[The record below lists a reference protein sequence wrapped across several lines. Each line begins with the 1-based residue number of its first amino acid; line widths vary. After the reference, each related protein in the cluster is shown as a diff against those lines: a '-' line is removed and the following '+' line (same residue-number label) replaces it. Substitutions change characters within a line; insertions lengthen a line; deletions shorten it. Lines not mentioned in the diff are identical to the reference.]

1 MAQLVETARIGN
13 EPELRYTQGATPQ
26 AVIELALPCDYG
38 RKDPQTGRKPTQ
50 WVQAVIWAK
59 RAEALAPYLK
69 KGQWVSVT
77 LDDVHI
83 EEFQKRDGTQGNKL
97 VGTVSHLKLVGSAPD
112 GQQQQSPRP
121 QQHQRQQQPAAQ
133 QAPSPANDF
142 DDDIPFDNPYRGGR
156 ALIV

>member
-1 MAQLVETARIGN
+1 MAQLFETARIGN
-13 EPELRYTQGATPQ
+13 EPELRYTTGQNAQ

-50 WVQAVIWAK
+50 WVQATMWAK

-97 VGTVSHLKLVGSAPD
+97 VGTISQIKLVGSAPD
-112 GQQQQSPRP
+112 GQQQAPR
-121 QQHQRQQQPAAQ
+121 Q
-133 QAPSPANDF
+133 QAPQQPQQQGGGSL
-142 DDDIPFDNPYRGGR
+142 DDDIPFMPLHNL
-156 ALIV
+156 ACL